1 MNWPGGPNVKPINM
15 NSAVLKQLLAFIRKE
30 FYHVFRDRKTL
41 LMLFGV
47 PIAQVLLFGFVL
59 SNEIKGSKIVV
70 CDYAKDYGSQEIIRK
85 IEASKYFS
93 VQKATLTHD
102 QIEAALR
109 TGDIKMA
116 VIFPDHFYNDLSHI
130 NKAQIQVIA
139 DASDPNSA
147 TTLTS
152 YLTAIINDYQAS
164 ALAQSNISYTIV
176 PQVKMLY
183 NPQLLGAPN
192 FVPGVMALVLMLICA
207 MMTAVAIVKEK
218 ELGTMEILLVSPLKP
233 YLVILAKT
241 IPYLLVS
248 LLNLTAILLMSVYLL
263 DLPIKGSVVLLFA
276 ESTLFIISCLALGL
290 LISVGATSQMSA
302 MMTSQMSLML
312 PTMMLTGFMFPIENM
327 PFWMQGI
334 SYIVPSRY
342 YYTIVKAV
350 MLQGLGFTAV
360 WRETL
365 VLAFITM
372 VLVIINVRSFK
383 IRLA

>member
-1 MNWPGGPNVKPINM
+1 MNWLVGPNVKQINM
-15 NSAVLKQLLAFIRKE
+15 NSPVLRQLFAFVRKE

-59 SNEIKGSKIVV
+59 SNEIKNSQIVV

-85 IEASKYFS
+85 IEASKYFK
-93 VQKATLTHD
+93 VKKATLTHD

-109 TGDIKMA
+109 AGDIKMA
-116 VIFPDHFYNDLSHI
+116 VIFPDHFYNDLSHL

-139 DASDPNSA
+139 DASDPNTA

-152 YLTAIINDYQAS
+152 YLTAIINDYQAQ
-164 ALAQSNISYTIV
+164 ALTQNMSYTIV
-176 PQVKMLY
+176 PEVKMMY
-183 NPQLLGAPN
+183 NPELLGAPN

-207 MMTAVAIVKEK
+207 MMTAVGIVKEK
-218 ELGTMEILLVSPLKP
+218 EMGTMEILLVSPLRP
-233 YLVILAKT
+233 SLVIIAKT
-241 IPYLLVS
+241 IPYLLISIV
-248 LLNLTAILLMSVYLL
+248 NLIAILLMSVFLL
-263 DLPIKGSVVLLFA
+263 DLAIKGSVLLLFA
-276 ESTLFIISCLALGL
+276 ESILFIISCLALGL
-290 LISVGATSQMSA
+290 LISVGAASQMSA

-327 PFWMQGI
+327 PFWMQGL

-350 MLQGLGFTAV
+350 MLQGLGFSAI

-365 VLAFITM
+365 VLAFITL
-372 VLVIINVRSFK
+372 VLVVINVRSFK

>member
-1 MNWPGGPNVKPINM
+1 MNWLAGPNVKQTNM

-30 FYHVFRDRKTL
+30 FYHVFRDQKTL

-59 SNEIKGSKIVV
+59 SNEIKNSNIVV

-85 IEASKYFS
+85 IEASKYFNVRKS
-93 VQKATLTHD
+93 TLTHD

-109 TGDIKMA
+109 AGDIKMA
-116 VIFPDHFYNDLSHI
+116 VIFPDHFYEDLSHL

-139 DASDPNSA
+139 DASDPNTA

-152 YLTAIINDYQAS
+152 YLTAIINDYQTET
-164 ALAQSNISYTIV
+164 LAQNNQNYTIT
-176 PQVKMLY
+176 PEVKMLY
-183 NPQLLGAPN
+183 NPELLGAPN

-207 MMTAVAIVKEK
+207 MMTAVGIVKEK
-218 ELGTMEILLVSPLKP
+218 ELGTMEILLVSPLRP
-233 YLVILAKT
+233 SLVIIAKT
-241 IPYLLVS
+241 IPYLLIS
-248 LLNLTAILLMSVYLL
+248 LLNLAAILLMSVFLL
-263 DLPIKGSVVLLFA
+263 DLAIKGSIILLVA

-290 LISVGATSQMSA
+290 LISVGSNSQMAA

-327 PFWMQGI
+327 PFWMQGL
-334 SYIVPSRY
+334 SYLVPSRY

-350 MLQGLGFTAV
+350 MLEGLGFTAI

-365 VLAFITM
+365 VLAVITL
-372 VLVIINVRSFK
+372 VLIVINVRSFK

>member
-1 MNWPGGPNVKPINM
+1 MNWLVGPNVKQINM
-15 NSAVLKQLLAFIRKE
+15 NSPVLRQLYAFVRKE

-59 SNEIKGSKIVV
+59 SNEIKNSQIVV
-70 CDYAKDYGSQEIIRK
+70 CDYAKDYGSQELIRK
-85 IEASKYFS
+85 IEASKYFK
-93 VQKATLTHD
+93 VKKATLTHD
-102 QIEAALR
+102 EIEAALR
-109 TGDIKMA
+109 AGDIKMA
-116 VIFPDHFYNDLSHI
+116 VIFPDHFYNDLSHL

-139 DASDPNSA
+139 DASDPNTA

-152 YLTAIINDYQAS
+152 YLTAIINDYQAE
-164 ALAQSNISYTIV
+164 ALTQNMSYTIV
-176 PQVKMLY
+176 PEVKMMY
-183 NPQLLGAPN
+183 NPELLGAPN

-207 MMTAVAIVKEK
+207 MMTAVGIVKEK
-218 ELGTMEILLVSPLKP
+218 EMGTMEILLVSPLRP
-233 YLVILAKT
+233 SLVIIAKT
-241 IPYLLVS
+241 IPYLLISIV
-248 LLNLTAILLMSVYLL
+248 NLICILLMSVFLL
-263 DLPIKGSVVLLFA
+263 DLAIKGSVLLLFA
-276 ESTLFIISCLALGL
+276 ESILFIISCLALGL
-290 LISVGATSQMSA
+290 LISVGAASQMSA

-327 PFWMQGI
+327 PFWMQGL

-350 MLQGLGFTAV
+350 MLQGLGFSAI

-365 VLAFITM
+365 VLAFITL
-372 VLVIINVRSFK
+372 VLVVINVRSFK

>member
-1 MNWPGGPNVKPINM
+1 M
-15 NSAVLKQLLAFIRKE
+15 NSAVLKQLFAFIRKE

-85 IEASKYFS
+85 IEASKYFK

-102 QIEAALR
+102 QIETAMKA
-109 TGDIKMA
+109 GDIKMA
-116 VIFPDHFYNDLSHI
+116 VIFPDHFYNDLSHL
-130 NKAQIQVIA
+130 NKAQIQIIA
-139 DASDPNSA
+139 DASDPNTA

-152 YLTAIINDYQAS
+152 YLSNIIRDYQAE
-164 ALAQSNISYTIV
+164 ALAQNNMSYTIV

-183 NPQLLGAPN
+183 NPELLGAPN

-207 MMTAVAIVKEK
+207 MMTSIAIVKEK
-218 ELGTMEILLVSPLKP
+218 EMGTMEILLVSPLKP

-248 LLNLTAILLMSVYLL
+248 LLNLAAILLMSVYLL
-263 DLPIKGSVVLLFA
+263 DLAIKGSVVLLVL

-290 LISVGATSQMSA
+290 LISVGAESQMAA

-327 PFWMQGI
+327 PFWMRGI

-342 YYTIVKAV
+342 YYTIVKSI
-350 MLQGLGFTAV
+350 MLQGLGFSSI

-365 VLAFITM
+365 VLAFITF
-372 VLVIINVRSFK
+372 VLVVINIRNFK

>member
-1 MNWPGGPNVKPINM
+1 MKNG
-15 NSAVLKQLLAFIRKE
+15 VLKQLYAFIQKE

-41 LMLFGV
+41 LMLFGIPV
-47 PIAQVLLFGFVL
+47 AQVLLFGFVL
-59 SNEIKGSKIVV
+59 SNEIKNSKIVV
-70 CDYAKDYGSQEIIRK
+70 CDYAKDYASQEIIRK
-85 IEASKYFS
+85 IEASKYFN

-109 TGDIKMA
+109 SGDIKMA
-116 VIFPDHFYNDLSHI
+116 VIFPADFYNDLSHL

-139 DASDPNSA
+139 DASDPNTA
-147 TTLTS
+147 TTLTN
-152 YLTAIINDYQAS
+152 YLTSIINDYQAE
-164 ALAQSNISYTIV
+164 ALAQNAKAYSII

-183 NPQLLGAPN
+183 NPELLGAPN

-233 YLVILAKT
+233 YLVIIAKT
-241 IPYLLVS
+241 IPYLLIS

-263 DLPIKGSVVLLFA
+263 NLDIKGSVILLFA

-290 LISVGATSQMSA
+290 LISVGSTSQMSA

-350 MLQGLGFTAV
+350 MLEGLGFTAI

-365 VLAFITM
+365 VLTAITL
-372 VLVIINVRSFK
+372 VLVVINVRSFK